1 MIKRKNKSK
10 ILAAVLSACMT
21 LMCMPITA
29 LAATSA
35 NLPVCTY
42 DAASGD
48 YQAAGTTTSFSVAE
62 DVTLISTDDPA
73 TGLPATR
80 FLIDEANP
88 MDDPTSLGLDTSN
101 GYTKLVCYS
110 VVVKAE
116 DGGAAY
122 DGNLTATVV
131 VPVPTGM
138 DPAIAKLVAD
148 NGSGAFDYSN
158 PASYDASAK
167 SITVN
172 KTLTVST
179 GDAYEEFFVEYKAA
193 PTPPPAS
200 TPTITEGNNTEWVK
214 GSEDGLVIRSD
225 APFAEFV
232 SVTVDGNELDPENYE
247 KREGS
252 TIITL
257 KSSYLATL
265 SSGEHTISIN
275 SVGGSATATITI
287 AETPRTSGVPK
298 TFDYGNAVLLI
309 IVLLMSSTVGIV
321 LISKKKEM

>member
-35 NLPVCTY
+35 NLPVY
-42 DAASGD
+42 VFDATSTD
-48 YQAAGTTTSFSVAE
+48 YQAAGTNISFSATE
-62 DVTLISTDDPA
+62 DVTLISTDDPI

-88 MDDPTSLGLDTSN
+88 MSDPAAMGLDSAN
-101 GYTKLVCYS
+101 GYTKIICYT

-116 DGGAAY
+116 ESDADY
-122 DGNLTATVV
+122 DGNLTATIT

-138 DPAIAKLVAD
+138 DPSTAKLVVN
-148 NGSGAFDYSN
+148 NGGSFDYSA
-158 PASYDASAK
+158 PASYDATAK
-167 SITVN
+167 TITVS
-172 KTLTVST
+172 KTLTVSM
-179 GDAYEEFFVEYKAA
+179 GDALEEFFVEYKAA
-193 PTPPPAS
+193 PPAAT
-200 TPTITEGNNTEWVK
+200 TPTITEGNNTEWVP
-214 GSEDGLVIRSD
+214 GSDEGLTLRSD

-232 SVTVDGNELDPENYE
+232 SVTVDGEVIDAQNYE

-257 KSSYLATL
+257 KKEYLATL
-265 SSGEHTISIN
+265 SKGTHTISIN

-287 AETPRTSGVPK
+287 AEAPRTSNVPK
-298 TFDYGNAVLLI
+298 TVDYNNAILML
-309 IVLLMSSTVGIV
+309 IVLAMAGTVGMII
-321 LISKKKEM
+321 ISKKKEI